1 MLNDPSADP
10 SRADWLPAERL
21 GQAKIEPGVRS
32 YMIGK
37 GLLTDR
43 LRDVGGG
50 LFSLRLIGQN
60 TALLDATQR
69 GLLQR
74 NDSAGLVREVKMF
87 WRETLWVY
95 AQSLIPDS
103 TLNAHPW
110 LAELGDA
117 ALGETLNGISGVER
131 SSYEY
136 AWLVADHPLTA
147 RAFLGADI
155 KPSGLWARRY
165 RFTLHG
171 APLLVQEL
179 FFPAIGQ
186 V

>member
-1 MLNDPSADP
+1 MKRLVLASLLGAPLVLSTCAAQAADNG
-10 SRADWLPAERL
+10 R
-21 GQAKIEPGVRS
+21 
-32 YMIGK
+32 
-37 GLLTDR
+37 DR
-43 LRDVGGG
+43 LKD
-50 LFSLRLIGQN
+50 
-60 TALLDATQR
+60 
-69 GLLQR
+69 
-74 NDSAGLVREVKMF
+74 
-87 WRETLWVY
+87 
-95 AQSLIPDS
+95 
-103 TLNAHPW
+103 
-110 LAELGDA
+110 LGCQ
-117 ALGETLNGISGVER
+117 TLNGISGVER